1 MSFNRLLRD
10 SELFHVVLG
19 TLTRQKCRYGKNAG
33 REQYETSRTFPKRVI
48 EKNCGQSQQATKE
61 HQYNGKVVQRKM
73 QVCRVHSPQVEK
85 T

>member
-19 TLTRQKCRYGKNAG
+19 TLARQERRYGKNAG
-33 REQYETSRTFPKRVI
+33 REQYEAGRTFPERVT
-48 EKNCGQSQQATKE
+48 EKQRGQSQQATKE
-61 HQYNGKVVQRKM
+61 HQYHGKVVQRKM
-73 QVCRVHSPQVEK
+73 QVCRVHDLQVEN